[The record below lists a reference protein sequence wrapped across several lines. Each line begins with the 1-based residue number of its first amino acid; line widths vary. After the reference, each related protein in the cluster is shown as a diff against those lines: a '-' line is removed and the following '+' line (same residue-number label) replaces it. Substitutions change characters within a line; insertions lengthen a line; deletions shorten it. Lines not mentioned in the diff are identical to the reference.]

1 MIKVG
6 NGWHGTDAYVPMCL
20 CAYMPVPVSAALV
33 RRRVIMGGISGQLD
47 ASRHC
52 GTRVRGFLKPAG
64 GNWGQ
69 WRGRRTKA
77 ADCFSYRVTIAASV
91 AQENVESTDS
101 LAGGQ
106 REYSGLQ
113 IVGGTQRVLEPTSGI
128 FADFCV
134 AVHCVLPVELH
145 QQGLR
150 FRVVADCDNIAA
162 GRGTENRK
170 GHMRI
175 IPYTGTGNQS
185 LYEPG
190 IPDSAP

>member
-6 NGWHGTDAYVPMCL
+6 NGWHGTDAYVTMRL
-20 CAYMPVPVSAALV
+20 CACACACECRFGSTAGHH
-33 RRRVIMGGISGQLD
+33 GGHKW
-47 ASRHC
+47 A
-52 GTRVRGFLKPAG
+52 VRGFLKPAG

-77 ADCFSYRVTIAASV
+77 TDCCSYRVTIAASV
-91 AQENVESTDS
+91 AQGNVESTDS

-113 IVGGTQRVLEPTSGI
+113 VVGGAQRVLEPASGI

-134 AVHCVLPVELH
+134 AVHCVLPFELH